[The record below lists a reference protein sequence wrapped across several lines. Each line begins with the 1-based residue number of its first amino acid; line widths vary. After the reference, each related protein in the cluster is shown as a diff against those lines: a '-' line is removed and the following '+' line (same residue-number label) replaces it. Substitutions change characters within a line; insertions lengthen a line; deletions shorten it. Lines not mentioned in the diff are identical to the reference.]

1 MRLLLIGAPGS
12 GKGTQARR
20 TAVHFDLAVI
30 ATGELLRGQVAAGTE
45 VGRAAEQYID
55 RGDLVPDELVIPL
68 VRQRILEA
76 AAEGGYVLDGYP
88 RTLAQAEDGHRWAI
102 ARGVRLD
109 LALSFEIGQE
119 ELLARLTARA
129 RKEDRSDDTQAT
141 MRHRLEVFQT
151 ETLPLLDYY
160 ERRGILVRID
170 AVGPVDAV
178 TERIL
183 AELHSHRADVLSNG
197 AGRPA

>member
-1 MRLLLIGAPGS
+1 
-12 GKGTQARR
+12 
-20 TAVHFDLAVI
+20 
-30 ATGELLRGQVAAGTE
+30 
-45 VGRAAEQYID
+45 
-55 RGDLVPDELVIPL
+55 
-68 VRQRILEA
+68 
-76 AAEGGYVLDGYP
+76 
-88 RTLAQAEDGHRWAI
+88 
-102 ARGVRLD
+102 
-109 LALSFEIGQE
+109 
-119 ELLARLTARA
+119 
-129 RKEDRSDDTQAT
+129 